1 MRCYHR
7 GVALPSLDE
16 ARSLLADHGVPD
28 GVVVHSEGVRS
39 VAVEAA
45 RLAAASGLEVDPRLV
60 EVAALLHD
68 IDKAMTGGG
77 AGRHGEVGARRL
89 EALGYPEL
97 APPVRSHP
105 LPCLLD
111 ETRFPRGWPSVLVS
125 CADRHVAQE
134 FLTIDER
141 LDEMASRHVQHRATI
156 ERARRPAHRL
166 EEEVA
171 TALGLRPSELV
182 ERLRAAW
189 DAARPA
195 G

>member
-1 MRCYHR
+1 M
-7 GVALPSLDE
+7 
-16 ARSLLADHGVPD
+16 
-28 GVVVHSEGVRS
+28 
-39 VAVEAA
+39 VEAA
-45 RLAAASGLEVDPRLV
+45 SVPVDVPLV

-68 IDKAMTGGG
+68 IDKAMTAAGC
-77 AGRHGEVGARRL
+77 GRHGEVGARRL

-97 APPVRSHP
+97 AAPVRSHP

-111 ETRFPRGWPSVLVS
+111 DARFPRGWPSVLVA

-141 LDEMASRHVQHRATI
+141 LDEMASRHPHHRAAI

-171 TALGLRPSELV
+171 AALGLRPSDLV
-182 ERLRAAW
+182 DRLRAAW
-189 DAARPA
+189 EAARTS